1 MAARPLGVKWGA
13 VSLARRKI
21 EAAAAAGILLP
32 GKCVLPVG
40 NPDRKRKTYIRW

>member
-21 EAAAAAGILLP
+21 EAAAAAVLLP

-40 NPDRKRKTYIRW
+40 NPDRKRKIYIWW